1 MKLRKYPFVAV
12 AATICVA
19 AALPSVAATA
29 PVSAVSSGVN
39 IVSAGSDA
47 PSATTVALE
56 TRYSTAAFSNFI
68 NLITEKIKGL
78 LLIVK

>member
-1 MKLRKYPFVAV
+1 M

-47 PSATTVALE
+47 PSVTTVALE
-56 TRYSTAAFSNFI
+56 TRYSTTDFSNFI
-68 NLITEKIKGL
+68 NLITEKLKGF